1 MQPWRC
7 SMHSLKSNFIKLGI
21 VLMSVVV
28 LLITLS
34 LTLAAAA

>member
-1 MQPWRC
+1 
-7 SMHSLKSNFIKLGI
+7 MHSLKSNFIKLGI
-21 VLMSVVV
+21 VLMGVVV